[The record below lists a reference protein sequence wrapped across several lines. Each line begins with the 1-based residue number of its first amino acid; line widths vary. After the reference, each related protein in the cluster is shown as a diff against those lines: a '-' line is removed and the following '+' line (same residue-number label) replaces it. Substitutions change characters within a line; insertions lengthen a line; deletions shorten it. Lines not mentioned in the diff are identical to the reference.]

1 MVRYFIIEIQNRA
14 DGVDNVQEI
23 VSRQTMASGLS
34 YFYQRCSAMAATE
47 LFPTVTLMLIDS
59 NGTIIEN
66 KHLTTA
72 WAESTEAGE
81 GE

>member
-1 MVRYFIIEIQNRA
+1 MIRYFIIEIQNRA

-23 VSRQTMASGLS
+23 VSRQTLATGLS
-34 YFYQRCSAMAATE
+34 YFYDRCSKMSATT
-47 LFPTVTLMLIDS
+47 LYPTVTLMLIDS

-66 KHLTTA
+66 KHLTTT
-72 WAESTEAGE
+72 WVEPE